1 MLRRVGHTR
10 ATELTWKTGQFSAV
24 MFSPVTFPWAPA
36 RKLWTSD
43 PSHQPLPFPLFNRMF
58 SRALGP
64 SSLQCDPGQDCDS
77 AESPQVKS
85 RFRGVGLFFQKDPV
99 PGPHRQ
105 VCQVLSPSYHASDW
119 VSFYVCMLICM
130 HVWVHLCEVRL
141 ESRENF
147 AIVPLTLSTLL
158 QRQSFS
164 LVSAF
169 QEGKAG
175 WTVGPRHLLI
185 SPSLVLESQVPVT
198 VEVPGLELTSS
209 ALTQL
214 AQL

>member
-1 MLRRVGHTR
+1 MTVQNLLRSSPDSGVWVCSSRSSQCLG
-10 ATELTWKTGQFSAV
+10 LTGKSVKCCLLPV
-24 MFSPVTFPWAPA
+24 M
-36 RKLWTSD
+36 LWTEF
-43 PSHQPLPFPLFNRMF
+43 PFM
-58 SRALGP
+58 
-64 SSLQCDPGQDCDS
+64 
-77 AESPQVKS
+77 
-85 RFRGVGLFFQKDPV
+85 
-99 PGPHRQ
+99 
-105 VCQVLSPSYHASDW
+105 
-119 VSFYVCMLICM
+119 YVCSYACM
-130 HVWVHLCEVRL
+130 FGVHLCEVRVK
-141 ESRENF
+141 SRENF
-147 AIVPLTLSTLL
+147 AIVPLTLSALS

-198 VEVPGLELTSS
+198 MEVPGLELTSS